1 MQGNIF
7 FLILC
12 RNYEI
17 LTTSDLRIT
26 EVQSEHAGMYACR
39 LNLEGECSTP
49 LFSYNATLTV
59 RGKPLTNYVTYRCI
73 YVQCMFFCN
82 MPHPHPHTHTH
93 KIGPPIVK
101 IPQEDIPNR
110 VETQSN
116 LTIMG
121 SVMGYPP
128 PTITLVKVL
137 DNEERVITSIT
148 DPRIVT
154 TLIDASLE
162 ISIYAVRV
170 EDEGIYKL
178 KAENTRGR
186 NESTFIITTIGTCVC
201 VCVCECVIMCV
212 SVYIYVCLRVHVL
225 AYATQYP

>member
-1 MQGNIF
+1 
-7 FLILC
+7 
-12 RNYEI
+12 
-17 LTTSDLRIT
+17 
-26 EVQSEHAGMYACR
+26 MYSV
-39 LNLEGECSTP
+39 CS
-49 LFSYNATLTV
+49 F
-59 RGKPLTNYVTYRCI
+59 VTC
-73 YVQCMFFCN
+73 
-82 MPHPHPHTHTH
+82 HTHTHTHTH

-148 DPRIVT
+148 DHRIVT

-162 ISIYAVRV
+162 INIYAVRV

-201 VCVCECVIMCV
+201 VC
-212 SVYIYVCLRVHVL
+212 L
-225 AYATQYP
+225 